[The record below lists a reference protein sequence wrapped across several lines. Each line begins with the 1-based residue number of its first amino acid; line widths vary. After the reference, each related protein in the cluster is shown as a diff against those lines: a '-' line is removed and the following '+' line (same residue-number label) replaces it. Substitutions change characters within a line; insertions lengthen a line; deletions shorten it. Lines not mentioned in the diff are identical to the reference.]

1 MVYLP
6 KHSTRLAT
14 MTRERL
20 IKEIDDFVYE
30 AELNGV
36 PEQEILDA
44 LREYLEIVEEL
55 DHV

>member
-1 MVYLP
+1 
-6 KHSTRLAT
+6 